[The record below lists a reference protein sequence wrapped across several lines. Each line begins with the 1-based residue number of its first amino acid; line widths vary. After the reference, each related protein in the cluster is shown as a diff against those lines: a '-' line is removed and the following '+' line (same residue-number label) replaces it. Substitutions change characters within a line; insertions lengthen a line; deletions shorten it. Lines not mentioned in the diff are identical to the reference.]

1 MRSRV
6 PAVTAVWALIT
17 NTASAQ
23 TAISATTPPHLT
35 LCPISTSLQTLLPF
49 TLNGIHRFYCPSFR
63 VKANIPGFSHGGSK
77 LHQSGTQL
85 QL

>member
-23 TAISATTPPHLT
+23 SAIRTTTSYPT
-35 LCPISTSLQTLLPF
+35 PIPSHPNLSSSTMS
-49 TLNGIHRFYCPSFR
+49 TLN
-63 VKANIPGFSHGGSK
+63 KLANPPPIYRKWYPQV
-77 LHQSGTQL
+77 LLLALISG
-85 QL
+85 

>member
-35 LCPISTSLQTLLPF
+35 KLANPPPF
-49 TLNGIHRFYCPSFR
+49 TLNGIHRFYCPPFG
-63 VKANIPGFSHGGSK
+63 VKANIPGFSHGGRK
-77 LHQSGTQL
+77 LLQSRAQL